1 MKTDFCDRPEPLPGA
16 ALAGA
21 YSAPDALADRR
32 AIAGEPGGYWRAQ
45 ARRLIRPLDPV
56 ARRCAAQAVRAGGTG
71 R

>member
-21 YSAPDALADRR
+21 YSASDALADRR

-45 ARRLIRPLDPV
+45 ARR
-56 ARRCAAQAVRAGGTG
+56 CAAQAVRAGGAG